1 MNATLGGAS
10 GGTRTPTTS
19 GHWDLNPARLP
30 IPPRSL
36 SDRPE
41 EISGRSRDSLCG
53 AGGRDRTP
61 GSNAAGTV
69 AATLSALVEGSGG
82 TPGRDR
88 PVLALLV
95 VEDASD
101 GGL

>member
-1 MNATLGGAS
+1 
-10 GGTRTPTTS
+10 
-19 GHWDLNPARLP
+19 
-30 IPPRSL
+30 
-36 SDRPE
+36 
-41 EISGRSRDSLCG
+41 
-53 AGGRDRTP
+53 
-61 GSNAAGTV
+61 V

-88 PVLALLV
+88 PVVALLV